1 MRSLPRLSVLVI
13 AAALVLSACGADP
26 GLPAALYPNRT
37 DSLVS
42 LYALTGT
49 PVTSP
54 SGYLIV
60 DRRVVRTDVVNA
72 VFDFVFDIDTL
83 GRAMLFP
90 TGAVKLGRQ
99 SGAQRMSVDY
109 DSLRYAPSGGYQV
122 DSAIVLTVGSV
133 VALHSR
139 SVQCS
144 FDFQPVH
151 NYFAKLLVLA
161 IDTTSGPTGR
171 RIDLRILTDINCGYR
186 GLEPGLPR
194 S

>member
-1 MRSLPRLSVLVI
+1 MRSLPPVSAPV
-13 AAALVLSACGADP
+13 AAALVLAACGDVP

-42 LYALTGT
+42 VYALTGT

-54 SGYLIV
+54 SAYLIV
-60 DRRVVRTDVVNA
+60 NRQVVRTDIINA
-72 VFDFVFDIDTL
+72 TFDFVFDIDSL
-83 GRAMLFP
+83 GRAVLFP

-99 SGAQRMSVDY
+99 SGAQRVTVPF

-122 DSAIVLTVGSV
+122 DSAVVLTVGSV

-144 FDFQPVH
+144 FDYQPVH
-151 NYFAKLLVLA
+151 NYFAKLQVLA
-161 IDTTSGPTGR
+161 IDPLPGPNGR
-171 RIDLRILTDINCGYR
+171 RIDFMILTNINCGYR
-186 GLEPGLPR
+186 GLEPGLPH

>member
-1 MRSLPRLSVLVI
+1 MRSLPRVSVFVT
-13 AAALVLSACGADP
+13 AAALVLSACGDVP

-42 LYALTGT
+42 VYALTGT

-60 DRRVVRTDVVNA
+60 DRRVVRTDVINA

-99 SGAQRMSVDY
+99 SGAQRMSVDF

-144 FDFQPVH
+144 FDYQPVH
-151 NYFAKLLVLA
+151 NYFAKLVVLDINA
-161 IDTTSGPTGR
+161 TER

>member
-1 MRSLPRLSVLVI
+1 MRSLSSVSVLLV
-13 AAALVLSACGADP
+13 ATLVLGACGDVA

-42 LYALTGT
+42 VYALTGT

-54 SGYLIV
+54 SGYIIV
-60 DRRVVRTDVVNA
+60 DRRVVRTDIINA
-72 VFDFVFDIDTL
+72 TFDFVFDIDSL
-83 GRAMLFP
+83 GRALLFP

-99 SGAQRMSVDY
+99 SGALLQTVQF
-109 DSLRYAPSGGYQV
+109 DSLRYAPGGAYQV

-144 FDFQPVH
+144 FDTQAVH

-161 IDTTSGPTGR
+161 IDTVPGPTGR
-171 RIDLRILTDINCGYR
+171 RIDFQILTDINCGYR

>member
-1 MRSLPRLSVLVI
+1 MRSLTRVI
-13 AAALVLSACGADP
+13 VPVAAALVVVGCGDVP
-26 GLPAALYPNRT
+26 GLPAAIYPNRT

-42 LYALTGT
+42 VYALTGT

-60 DRRVVRTDVVNA
+60 DRRVVRTDIIGA
-72 VFDFVFDIDTL
+72 TFDFVFDIDSL
-83 GRAMLFP
+83 GRAVLFP
-90 TGAVKLGRQ
+90 TGAVNLGRQ
-99 SGAQRMSVDY
+99 SGAQISSLPF
-109 DSLRYAPSGGYQV
+109 DSLRSAPSGGYQV
-122 DSAIVLTVGSV
+122 DSAVVLTIGSV

-151 NYFAKLLVLA
+151 NYFAKLLVLD

-171 RIDLRILTDINCGYR
+171 RIDLRVLTNINCGYR

>member
-1 MRSLPRLSVLVI
+1 MRSLTSAIVPV
-13 AAALVLSACGADP
+13 AAALVVVGCGDVP
-26 GLPAALYPNRT
+26 GLPAAIYPNRT

-42 LYALTGT
+42 VYALTGT

-60 DRRVVRTDVVNA
+60 DRRVVRTDIIGA
-72 VFDFVFDIDTL
+72 TFDFVFDIDSL
-83 GRAMLFP
+83 GRAVLFP
-90 TGAVKLGRQ
+90 TGAVNLGRQ
-99 SGAQRMSVDY
+99 SGAQISSLPF
-109 DSLRYAPSGGYQV
+109 DSLRSAPSSGYKV
-122 DSAIVLTVGSV
+122 DSAVVLTIGSV

-151 NYFAKLLVLA
+151 NYFAKLLVLD
-161 IDTTSGPTGR
+161 IDTTSSPTGR
-171 RIDLRILTDINCGYR
+171 RIDLRVLTNINCGYR

>member
-1 MRSLPRLSVLVI
+1 MRSLSCVIVLL
-13 AAALVLSACGADP
+13 AAPLILGACGDIG
-26 GLPAALYPNRT
+26 GLPPASFPNRT

-42 LYALTGT
+42 VYALTGT

-60 DRRVVRTDVVNA
+60 DRRVVRTDIINA
-72 VFDFVFDIDTL
+72 SFDFVFDIDSL
-83 GRAMLFP
+83 GRALLFP

-99 SGAQRMSVDY
+99 SGAKPATVPF
-109 DSLRYAPSGGYQV
+109 DSLRFAPSGGYQV
-122 DSAIVLTVGSV
+122 DSAIVLSVGSV

-144 FDFQPVH
+144 FDYQPVH

-161 IDTTSGPTGR
+161 IDTVPGPTGR

>member
-1 MRSLPRLSVLVI
+1 MRSLSCGIVLV
-13 AAALVLSACGADP
+13 AAALILGACGDVA
-26 GLPAALYPNRT
+26 GLPPAGIPNRT

-42 LYALTGT
+42 VYALTGT

-54 SGYLIV
+54 SGYMIV
-60 DRRVVRTDVVNA
+60 ERRVVRTDIINA
-72 VFDFVFDIDTL
+72 SFDFVFDIDSL
-83 GRAMLFP
+83 GRALLFP

-99 SGAQRMSVDY
+99 SGALLQTVPF
-109 DSLRYAPSGGYQV
+109 DSLRFAPSGAYQV

-139 SVQCS
+139 AVQCS
-144 FDFQPVH
+144 FDYQPAH

-161 IDTTSGPTGR
+161 IDTVPGPTGR
-171 RIDLRILTDINCGYR
+171 RVDLRILTDINCGYR

>member
-1 MRSLPRLSVLVI
+1 MRSLSCGIVLL
-13 AAALVLSACGADP
+13 AAALILGACGDVA
-26 GLPAALYPNRT
+26 GLPTALYPNRT

-42 LYALTGT
+42 VYALTGT

-54 SGYLIV
+54 SGYLIA
-60 DRRVVRTDVVNA
+60 DRRVVRTDIINA
-72 VFDFVFDIDTL
+72 SFDFVFDIDSL
-83 GRAMLFP
+83 GRALLFP

-99 SGAQRMSVDY
+99 SGAQLSTVPF
-109 DSLRYAPSGGYQV
+109 DSLRFAPSGGYQV

-133 VALHSR
+133 VAVHSR

-144 FDFQPVH
+144 FDYQPVH

-161 IDTTSGPTGR
+161 IDTVPGPTGR
-171 RIDLRILTDINCGYR
+171 RIDLQILTDINCGYR

>member
-1 MRSLPRLSVLVI
+1 MRSLSCVGVLL
-13 AAALVLSACGADP
+13 AAALALGACGDVA

-42 LYALTGT
+42 VYALTGT

-54 SGYLIV
+54 SGYWIL
-60 DRRVVRTDVVNA
+60 DRRAVRTDIINA
-72 VFDFVFDIDTL
+72 SFDFVFDIDSL
-83 GRAMLFP
+83 GRALLFP

-99 SGAQRMSVDY
+99 SGAQLQTVPF
-109 DSLRYAPSGGYQV
+109 DSLRFAPSGGYQV

-151 NYFAKLLVLA
+151 NYFAKLFVLA
-161 IDTTSGPTGR
+161 IDTVSGPTGR

>member
-1 MRSLPRLSVLVI
+1 MRSLTRVI
-13 AAALVLSACGADP
+13 VPVATALVVVACGDVP
-26 GLPAALYPNRT
+26 GIPAATFPNRT

-42 LYALTGT
+42 VYALTRT

-54 SGYLIV
+54 SGYYIWE
-60 DRRVVRTDVVNA
+60 RRVVRTDIIGA
-72 VFDFVFDIDTL
+72 PFDVVFDIDSL
-83 GRAMLFP
+83 GRGLLFP
-90 TGAVKLGRQ
+90 TGAINLGRQ
-99 SGAQRMSVDY
+99 SGAQLATVPF
-109 DSLRYAPSGGYQV
+109 DSLRFAPSGGYQV

-133 VALHSR
+133 VALHGR

-144 FDFQPVH
+144 WEFQPTH

-161 IDTTSGPTGR
+161 IDTVPGPNGR
-171 RIDLRILTDINCGYR
+171 RIDLQILTDINCGYR